1 MEQIPAN
8 RTLQDRLLKE
18 RRLAGISDMTVDNIF
33 LPGFI
38 EQYNEKF
45 TVPAAKAENM
55 HRRLNV
61 QAPRLAD
68 ILCHRKQRHVGR
80 QLTLAYDRR
89 QIILERGELTDQLV
103 GQYVDVY
110 DFADRPLEV
119 RWKGHSLPYRVF
131 SKDQRMSH
139 TAVVE
144 KWK

>member
-1 MEQIPAN
+1 
-8 RTLQDRLLKE
+8 
-18 RRLAGISDMTVDNIF
+18 
-33 LPGFI
+33 
-38 EQYNEKF
+38 
-45 TVPAAKAENM
+45 M

-68 ILCHRKQRHVGR
+68 ILCHRKQRHVGQ

-119 RWKGHSLPYRVF
+119 RWKGHSLPYRVS

-144 KWK
+144 NKRLRHALATVKAQ